1 MIRSKESLDRA
12 FWGFQVDAEV
22 HTINMLCDD
31 FSQLSPMV
39 RLDLVFSCNV
49 WLQVAPWCFTLDW
62 QSAVVPP
69 LDQPY

>member
-1 MIRSKESLDRA
+1 MIRSKESHGWA
-12 FWGFQVDAEV
+12 FWGLHVDAEV

-39 RLDLVFSCNV
+39 RLDLVFSCNGS
-49 WLQVAPWCFTLDW
+49 LQVAPWCFALDW